1 MALDAEE
8 YKRRRQQRAQERQ
21 ARQAQQKRTLVKLAI
36 AGGVL
41 IACGI
46 LIFFVSRSG
55 SVTPPDSTE
64 GTVLEIS
71 PGETV
76 TSTAPPETT
85 QVTEPPKTVIHL
97 AAAGDLNINDA
108 VVASG
113 GTNYDYTE
121 TFMDVAHLLSQA
133 DVTALNFEGNL
144 YGAPYGST
152 GSAPQTLANALSA
165 IGVDLV
171 QLANSYSINKGM
183 AGLTSTISGIQTA
196 GMEPL
201 GVYASNEAFREG
213 KGYTIRYVQ
222 GIKIAFV
229 AFTKGMNG
237 LALPPGN
244 ENCVNLLYEDYATTY
259 QDVDTERISSV
270 LDAVEKASPDITVA
284 MLHWGSEFKD
294 TVSDTQEEIRDLCL
308 SKGVDVIL
316 GSHSHYVQQM
326 VLDPEAGTFIAYSLG
341 DFLSDAR
348 QPGTEYSVIL
358 DLEITKDHETGI
370 TKVTDYSYTPI
381 FSVVEEGSPARV
393 VRIQEAMTAYQGN
406 YIAKVLEDTYS
417 DMQYAL
423 ERIEAR
429 VAGE

>member
-21 ARQAQQKRTLVKLAI
+21 ARQAQRKRTLVKLAI

-46 LIFFVSRSG
+46 LIFFISRPAPA
-55 SVTPPDSTE
+55 TPPT
-64 GTVLEIS
+64 GTGDTQLQ
-71 PGETV
+71 PGQTDV
-76 TSTAPPETT
+76 TTAPPETT
-85 QVTEPPKTVIHL
+85 QATEPPKTVIHL
-97 AAAGDLNINDA
+97 AAAGDLNVNDA

-113 GTNYDYTE
+113 GTDYDYTQ
-121 TFMDVAHLLSQA
+121 TFMDVAHLLSEA

-152 GSAPQTLANALSA
+152 GSAPQNMVNALSA
-165 IGVDLV
+165 IGVDIV

-183 AGLTSTISGIQTA
+183 AGLSSTIAGIQSA
-196 GMEPL
+196 GLEPL
-201 GVYASNEAFREG
+201 GVYASNAAFREG

-259 QDVDTERISSV
+259 QDVDTEKISSI
-270 LDAVEKASPDITVA
+270 LEAAEKESPDITVA

-294 TVSDTQEEIRDLCL
+294 TISKTQKEILELCL

-326 VLDPEAGTFIAYSLG
+326 VFDPDAGTFIAYSLG
-341 DFLSDAR
+341 DFLSDAK

-358 DLEITKDHETGI
+358 DLEITKDHEAGT
-370 TKVTDYSYTPI
+370 TKVTNYSYTPI
-381 FSVVEEGSPARV
+381 FSVAEEGSPVRV
-393 VRIQEAMTAYQGN
+393 VRIQQAMAAYEGN
-406 YIAKVLEDTYS
+406 FIARILDDTYG
-417 DMQYAL
+417 DMKYAL

>member
-1 MALDAEE
+1 
-8 YKRRRQQRAQERQ
+8 
-21 ARQAQQKRTLVKLAI
+21 
-36 AGGVL
+36 
-41 IACGI
+41 
-46 LIFFVSRSG
+46 
-55 SVTPPDSTE
+55 
-64 GTVLEIS
+64 
-71 PGETV
+71 
-76 TSTAPPETT
+76 
-85 QVTEPPKTVIHL
+85 
-97 AAAGDLNINDA
+97 
-108 VVASG
+108 
-113 GTNYDYTE
+113 
-121 TFMDVAHLLSQA
+121 
-133 DVTALNFEGNL
+133 
-144 YGAPYGST
+144 
-152 GSAPQTLANALSA
+152 
-165 IGVDLV
+165 
-171 QLANSYSINKGM
+171 
-183 AGLTSTISGIQTA
+183 
-196 GMEPL
+196 
-201 GVYASNEAFREG
+201 
-213 KGYTIRYVQ
+213 
-222 GIKIAFV
+222 
-229 AFTKGMNG
+229 
-237 LALPPGN
+237 
-244 ENCVNLLYEDYATTY
+244 
-259 QDVDTERISSV
+259 
-270 LDAVEKASPDITVA
+270 VEKASPDITVA